1 MQRTRLAALLLLL
14 TAAAA
19 RAGVTE
25 PEGRSPDAFDFMNLL
40 ADHGLHALD
49 DERWN
54 AYGQLTWISTF
65 KPGFHADY
73 TGRNSLSPNFEHSF
87 TGTFTAYFGA
97 KLWHGA
103 ELYWVPE
110 VVTERPLSHLTG
122 LGGVIQNF
130 ELQKGGSPSPLFYS
144 SRFYLKQTFNFGGEW
159 LAKDSDPLQLATNYQ
174 ARRLTLIIG
183 NFSVLDFFDKNNF
196 SGDLRRQFINMA
208 FLTYAAYDFAADARG
223 YAWGAIAQ
231 LDFDDW
237 TVKLA
242 RATPP
247 VHPNQL
253 QLDFHFWEH
262 YGDQLEV
269 EHNHT
274 LFGRSGAV
282 RILGFRNQETMGRF
296 ADAVA
301 AFQADPSK
309 SAANCPGFSYG
320 NDSTTA
326 PDLCWARKPN
336 IKVGIGVNVEQEI
349 LDDVGVFARAMYA
362 DGKSEV
368 YSFTSNDRSLSF
380 GVMGRGNLW
389 GRHRD
394 LAGIGFGIGWISYE
408 HAQYLNLG
416 GVDGFIGDG
425 KIHRAPES
433 VFECFYA
440 YKLPKV
446 VWLTADYQL
455 ISNPAYNSDRG
466 PVHIIGVR
474 AHAEF

>member
-1 MQRTRLAALLLLL
+1 MRFRLIAIAALWALP
-14 TAAAA
+14 AWAN
-19 RAGVTE
+19 VSE
-25 PEGRSPDAFDFMNLL
+25 PEGRDPSAFDIMNFLS
-40 ADHGLHALD
+40 DHGLHPLD

-54 AYGQLTWISTF
+54 AYGQLTWISSF
-65 KPGFHADY
+65 KPSFNSPYRGQD
-73 TGRNSLSPNFEHSF
+73 SLSPNFEHSF
-87 TGTFTAYFGA
+87 TGTATIYLGA

-110 VVTERPLSHLTG
+110 LVTERPLTHLVG

-130 ELQKGGSPSPLFYS
+130 ELQKGGGATPTVYS
-144 SRFYLKQTFNFGGEW
+144 SRLYLKQTFNFGGEIQ
-159 LAKDSDPLQLATNYQ
+159 AKDSDPLQLATDYQ
-174 ARRLTLIIG
+174 SRKLTLIAG

-223 YAWGAIAQ
+223 YAWGAVAQ
-231 LDFDDW
+231 LDWDSW
-237 TVKLA
+237 TVKIG

-253 QLDFHFWEH
+253 PLDFHFWEH

-269 EHNHT
+269 EHTHT
-274 LFGRSGAV
+274 IFNRSGAV
-282 RILGFRNQETMGRF
+282 RVLGFRNQEQMGRF
-296 ADAVA
+296 ADAITA
-301 AFQADPSK
+301 LQNDPTK
-309 SAANCPGFSYG
+309 TAANCPGFSYG
-320 NDSTTA
+320 NPSTTA
-326 PDLCWARKPN
+326 PDLCWARKTN
-336 IKVGIGVNVEQEI
+336 IKVGVGINLEQEI
-349 LDDVGVFARAMYA
+349 LDDVGFFARAMYA
-362 DGKSEV
+362 DGNSEV
-368 YSFTSNDRSLSF
+368 YSFTSSDRSLSF
-380 GVMGRGNLW
+380 GLMGRGTLW
-389 GRHRD
+389 GRRKD
-394 LAGIGFGIGWISYE
+394 FAGVGFGIGWISAV

-433 VFECFYA
+433 VFEVFYS

-446 VWLTADYQL
+446 VWLTADYQF

-466 PVHIIGVR
+466 PVHVFGVR